1 MYEVARLSNEK
12 IRREAETWC
21 QADPDPETRQ
31 EIESLLAMNAYP
43 ELLDRF
49 SGRLEF
55 GTAGLRGLIGAGP
68 NRMNR
73 AVVRITTAGMA
84 CYLKSVA
91 PQSLDR
97 GVVVGRDARRMS
109 REFAEDAAGVFVAEG
124 IPVWFFEQPV
134 PTPLL
139 AFATLHLGASA
150 GVMVT
155 ASHNPAAYN
164 GYKVYWAN
172 GAQIVPP
179 HDHQIS
185 NEISQAAKGA
195 QPSLLPS
202 TIARQVGRWS
212 LVADEVGEAYLKGC
226 LAQRRHPEV
235 PNRLRI
241 VYTPMHGVGGPWVG
255 QLMQRAGVA
264 DFRVVPEQQQPD
276 PTFPSLPFP
285 NPEEPGALDLSLEL
299 AHKVGADLIFAND
312 PDADRLAVAAR
323 DSHGKLR
330 VLTGDEVGTLLGHY
344 LLTQSRFS
352 RRPLVVSTIVSSGQL
367 GEIARAVGALYEQ
380 TLTGF
385 KWIANRAL
393 ELEGSGEV
401 QFVFGYEEALGY
413 CIGTHVRDK
422 DGMGA
427 ALAVADM
434 AGWCASQGQTLIQYL
449 EQLQC
454 DYGLYVSRQKSF
466 TFPGAEGA
474 KVIEQIMEGFRRRS
488 PDQVAG
494 VQIEGVQDYQH
505 PPPQSGPHSS
515 RLLPT
520 ANVLAYS
527 LAQGGRITLRPSG
540 TEPKIKYYFELRECV
555 TKQETVEEA
564 RERAIQK
571 LNRIEEAFIE
581 AARQRGQP
589 R

>member
-1 MYEVARLSNEK
+1 MKWRLSNEK

-31 EIESLLAMNAYP
+31 EIESLLAINAYP
-43 ELLDRF
+43 ELRDRF

-73 AVVRITTAGMA
+73 AVVRATTAGMA
-84 CYLKSVA
+84 RYLKSVA

-164 GYKVYWAN
+164 GYKVYWA
-172 GAQIVPP
+172 
-179 HDHQIS
+179 
-185 NEISQAAKGA
+185 KGA

-255 QLMQRAGVA
+255 QLMERAGVA

-276 PTFPSLPFP
+276 PTFP
-285 NPEEPGALDLSLEL
+285 
-299 AHKVGADLIFAND
+299 
-312 PDADRLAVAAR
+312 R
-323 DSHGKLR
+323 
-330 VLTGDEVGTLLGHY
+330 
-344 LLTQSRFS
+344 
-352 RRPLVVSTIVSSGQL
+352 
-367 GEIARAVGALYEQ
+367 
-380 TLTGF
+380 
-385 KWIANRAL
+385 
-393 ELEGSGEV
+393 
-401 QFVFGYEEALGY
+401 
-413 CIGTHVRDK
+413 
-422 DGMGA
+422 
-427 ALAVADM
+427 
-434 AGWCASQGQTLIQYL
+434 
-449 EQLQC
+449 
-454 DYGLYVSRQKSF
+454 
-466 TFPGAEGA
+466 
-474 KVIEQIMEGFRRRS
+474 
-488 PDQVAG
+488 
-494 VQIEGVQDYQH
+494 
-505 PPPQSGPHSS
+505 
-515 RLLPT
+515 
-520 ANVLAYS
+520 
-527 LAQGGRITLRPSG
+527 
-540 TEPKIKYYFELRECV
+540 
-555 TKQETVEEA
+555 
-564 RERAIQK
+564 
-571 LNRIEEAFIE
+571 
-581 AARQRGQP
+581 
-589 R
+589 

>member
-1 MYEVARLSNEK
+1 LSYEK

-31 EIESLLAMNAYP
+31 EVESLLAMNAYP

-55 GTAGLRGLIGAGP
+55 GTAGLRGLMGAGP

-73 AVVRITTAGMA
+73 LVVRTTTAGMA
-84 CYLKSVA
+84 KYLKSVA
-91 PQSLDR
+91 PQSLQR

-109 REFAEDAAGVFVAEG
+109 REFAEDAAGVFSAEG

-139 AFATLHLGASA
+139 AFAALHLGASA

-164 GYKVYWAN
+164 GYKVYWSN

-185 NEISQAAKGA
+185 NAISHVAKGD
-195 QPSLLPS
+195 PIP
-202 TIARQVGRWS
+202 RQVGRWS
-212 LVADEVGEAYLKGC
+212 LVGDEVCEAYLKGC
-226 LAQRRHPEV
+226 LAQRRHPEI
-235 PNRLRI
+235 PNRLRVI
-241 VYTPMHGVGGPWVG
+241 YTPMHGVGGPWVG
-255 QLMQRAGVA
+255 QLMERAGVA

-276 PTFPSLPFP
+276 PTFPSVPFP

-299 AHKVGADLIFAND
+299 ARKVGADLIFAND

-323 DSHGKLR
+323 DSQGELR
-330 VLTGDEVGTLLGHY
+330 VLTGDEVGALLGHY
-344 LLTQSRFS
+344 LLTQSHFS
-352 RRPLVVSTIVSSGQL
+352 NRPLVISTVVSSGQL
-367 GEIARAVGALYEQ
+367 GEIARALGAQYEQ

-401 QFVFGYEEALGY
+401 QFAFGYEEALGY
-413 CIGTHVRDK
+413 CVGTHVRDK

-434 AGWCASQGQTLIQYL
+434 AGWCGSRGQTLIQYL
-449 EQLQC
+449 EQLQS

-466 TFPGAEGA
+466 NFPGAEGA
-474 KVIEQIMEGFRRRS
+474 KVIRQIMEGFRRRP
-488 PDQVAG
+488 PDQIAG
-494 VQIEGVQDYQH
+494 VPMEGTRDYQH
-505 PPPQSGPHSS
+505 PDRPSDPHSS
-515 RLLPT
+515 LALPT

-527 LAQGGRITLRPSG
+527 LAAGGRITLRPSG
-540 TEPKIKYYFELRECV
+540 TEPKIKYYFEVREYV
-555 TKQETVEEA
+555 TKQETVAEA
-564 RERAIQK
+564 RERATQK
-571 LNRIEEAFIE
+571 LNRIEEEFIE